1 VHSRAGRFEVTLL
14 ELIDGE
20 HRNTQFVELLA
31 IAAHPFVWIVDDSAW
46 RVAGG
51 WAPARHD
58 QSR

>member
-1 VHSRAGRFEVTLL
+1 LL

-46 RVAGG
+46 RVAAG

-58 QSR
+58 QST